1 MKRHSAVLA
10 TLSLVSVCS
19 FAHAQAVPVTVEK
32 APSGEFRLLRGRK
45 PFRIQGAGGSGSLEK
60 LKLAGGNAIRTW
72 GVDANTGKLLDQAQK
87 LGLGVVV
94 GVWLGHER
102 HSFKYNDADQVA
114 EQTAKVRAA
123 IQKYK
128 SHPAVIA
135 WALGNE
141 MEGDGKNAAIWNHI
155 EALASMAH
163 KLDPNHPT
171 LTVIAELGGD
181 KVKNIERLCPSL
193 DILGINSYAGGP
205 SVPKR
210 YRDLGGAKPYI
221 LTEFG
226 PAGTWEVKK
235 TDWGAPLEPTS
246 NEKAASYKKT
256 WREAVANQPQC
267 LGGFAFTWGNKQ
279 EATATWFG
287 MLLPGG
293 AKTPAVDAMTELW
306 TGKPPADLCPIV
318 KPLIVSDRPSQDPG
332 ARVAATLIA
341 SDPEGKP
348 VSVKWVL
355 TGDATTLGAG
365 GDAEAA
371 PPTFPD
377 AVTETSYK
385 GAIVTLPKA
394 PGAYRLYAYVADPAG
409 NASVANVPLL
419 VKIPQPPPG
428 EGKGER
434 LPFSVYAEK
443 GEKPTYV
450 PTGWMGSTASIKL
463 DEGWTKGPHS
473 GATCIKVTFGPST
486 EWGGVVWQSPPN
498 DWGDAPGGFDLSG
511 ATKLTFWA
519 KGDFGGETV
528 GFKFG
533 ILGKEKKFP
542 DSSSGESGDITLTS
556 LWKKYEISLAGKDL
570 TKIKTGFCWVVANA
584 RKPINFYLDDIRY
597 E

>member
-1 MKRHSAVLA
+1 MKRHRSVLA

-32 APSGEFRLLRGRK
+32 LPSGEFRLLRGKK
-45 PFRIQGAGGSGSLEK
+45 PYRIQGAGGSGPLAK

-72 GVDANTGKLLDQAQK
+72 GVDENTGKLLDDAQK

-102 HSFKYNDADQVA
+102 HGFKYDDADMVA

-128 SHPAVIA
+128 GHPAVIA

-155 EALASMAH
+155 EALAGMAH

-210 YRDLGGAKPYI
+210 YRDLGGTKPYI

-226 PAGTWEVKK
+226 PAGTWEVGK
-235 TDWGAPLEPTS
+235 TSWGAPLEPTS
-246 NEKAASYKKT
+246 NEKAASYRKT
-256 WREAVANQPQC
+256 WTEAVVHQPMC

-287 MLLPGG
+287 MLLPNG
-293 AKTPAVDAMTELW
+293 AKTPAVDAMTQLW
-306 TGKPPADLCPIV
+306 TGKPPADRCPTIA
-318 KPLIVSDRPSQDPG
+318 PLALSATTGEPG
-332 ARVAATLIA
+332 ATLTATLKA
-341 SDPEGKP
+341 SDPEGRP
-348 VSVKWVL
+348 LSVRWVL

-371 PPTFPD
+371 RPAFPD
-377 AVTETSYK
+377 AISKSSAT
-385 GAIVTLPKA
+385 GATVTLPKA

-409 NASVANVPLL
+409 NASVANTPLL
-419 VKIPQPPPG
+419 VKSPQPASSG
-428 EGKGER
+428 GKGAFAG
-434 LPFSVYAEK
+434 FSVYAEK
-443 GEKPTYV
+443 TDRASYV
-450 PTGWMGSTASIKL
+450 PTGWMGNTASIKL
-463 DEGWTKGPHS
+463 DEGWTKNPHA
-473 GATCIKVTFGPST
+473 GATCIKVTFGPSET
-486 EWGGVVWQSPPN
+486 WGGVVWQSPPN

-519 KGDFGGETV
+519 KGDFGGETAS
-528 GFKFG
+528 FKFG

-542 DSSSGESGDITLTS
+542 DSASGESGDIALTS

-570 TKIKTGFCWVVANA
+570 TKIKTGFCWVVASS